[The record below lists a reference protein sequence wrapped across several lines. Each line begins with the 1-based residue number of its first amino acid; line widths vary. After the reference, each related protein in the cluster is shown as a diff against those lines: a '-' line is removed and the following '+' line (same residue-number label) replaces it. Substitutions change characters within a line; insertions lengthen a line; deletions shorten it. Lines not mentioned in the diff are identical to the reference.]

1 VGYAKKSEAKP
12 PNGDASRNRCA
23 TGEELAIKRACFR
36 SVLLSKF
43 GWKGQEK
50 KVLEEQA
57 QKLAG
62 RGKRRK
68 RAVERTS
75 VPEAVAKPRYVSL
88 DEEDAVP
95 QTEPWASRKKEGPR
109 AALGITAGDGSEDGD
124 GGRRVTGGAVEM
136 VKVFGPGGM
145 LEKSMFGG
153 YEHRAAQLE
162 MAEAVHDAFQEKHHA
177 IVEAGT
183 GTGKTLAYLLPA
195 ICSGRRV
202 VISTATKSLQEQLY
216 QKDIPFL
223 QKHFA
228 PKLKVAVMKGRGNFL
243 CRTKLHAMADAPM
256 LKGLEELDAFRQMKD
271 WARLTETGD
280 RAELTFL
287 ADDSELWTRLDARR
301 DTCTGQKCP
310 EFNECF
316 VTAMHAR
323 AKDADLII
331 VNHHLFF
338 ADLALK
344 HDDFGSILPE
354 YSAVVFDEA
363 HEIEDVAS
371 DYFGRQIS
379 NYRFEELA
387 RDADQALRL
396 LRLGTPSLL
405 RRTQRIRERSR
416 TFFESFPPREGRFPF
431 SRNEREAFLEQN
443 LEAYSALMDALKGLE
458 TEFAAVTQKPEELT
472 RLGRRSFE
480 LRQEMAFLFESNE
493 KNFVYWF
500 ERRSKGV
507 FLAATPIDVSQ
518 ILRERL
524 FEQFDTVVLTSATL
538 TVGNRFD
545 YIKQRLGLDHVKE
558 RTLPPEF
565 QYGEQA
571 LLYLPQRMPDVR
583 DAGFQAKAAD
593 EISRLLELSEGRA
606 FCLFT
611 SYSQMR
617 DLYTRVSARSPF
629 PLLLQGTAPRSVL
642 LERFKTTPNA
652 VLFAT
657 ASFWQGVD
665 VPGEQLSCVIVDRLP
680 FAVPSDPIVAARVR
694 ALNEEGRN
702 AFAEYQV
709 PAAVLALKQ
718 GFGRLIRS
726 KTDRG
731 VLSILDNRIQ
741 RMAYGKIF
749 IESLPKYGKTQE
761 LKDVEGFFER
771 GARKRQSVC

>member
-1 VGYAKKSEAKP
+1 MAE
-12 PNGDASRNRCA
+12 
-23 TGEELAIKRACFR
+23 
-36 SVLLSKF
+36 
-43 GWKGQEK
+43 
-50 KVLEEQA
+50 
-57 QKLAG
+57 G
-62 RGKRRK
+62 RKRRK
-68 RAVERTS
+68 KAAGDAGVFSGAER
-75 VPEAVAKPRYVSL
+75 RYVPL
-88 DEEDAVP
+88 QEEDGLLEPDGAASGRKSSLRADEKSVRSFRNGGE
-95 QTEPWASRKKEGPR
+95 QATEAR
-109 AALGITAGDGSEDGD
+109 AT
-124 GGRRVTGGAVEM
+124 RVEM
-136 VKVFGPGGM
+136 ADVFGPGGL
-145 LEKSMFGG
+145 LERSMIGG
-153 YEHRAAQLE
+153 YEHRPAQLE
-162 MAEAVHDAFQEKHHA
+162 MAEAVHDAFQKHHHA

-216 QKDIPFL
+216 QKDVPFL

-228 PKLKVAVMKGRGNFL
+228 PNLKVAVMKGRGNFL
-243 CRTKLHAMADAPM
+243 CRAKLHAMADSPM
-256 LKGLEELDAFRQMKD
+256 LKGMEELDQFRQIRD
-271 WARLTETGD
+271 WAKLTETGD

-287 ADDSELWTRLDARR
+287 ADDSDLWARFDARR
-301 DTCTGQKCP
+301 ETCTGQKCAD
-310 EFNECF
+310 FNECF

-323 AKDADLII
+323 AKEAHLII

-344 HDDFGSILPE
+344 QDDFGSILPE

-371 DYFGRQIS
+371 DYFGRQVS

-387 RDADQALRL
+387 RDSDQALRL
-396 LRLGTPSLL
+396 LKLGTPSLL
-405 RRTQRIRERSR
+405 RRTQRIRERTR
-416 TFFESFPPREGRFPF
+416 TFFEAFPPREGRFPF
-431 SRNEREAFLEQN
+431 SRQEREAFLEQN
-443 LEAYSALMDALKGLE
+443 REAYQALMDGMKGLE

-472 RLGRRSFE
+472 RLARRSFE
-480 LRQEMAFLFESNE
+480 LRQETGFLFESNE

-500 ERRSKGV
+500 ERRNKGV

-518 ILRERL
+518 ILRERM

-538 TVGNRFD
+538 TVGGRFD

-565 QYGEQA
+565 HYGEQA
-571 LLYLPQRMPDVR
+571 LLYLPPRMPDVR
-583 DAGFQAKAAD
+583 DGGFQAKAAE
-593 EISRLLELSEGRA
+593 EILRLLELSEGRA

-617 DLYTRVSARSPF
+617 DLYERVNARSAF

-680 FAVPSDPIVAARVR
+680 FAVPSDPVVAARVN

-709 PAAVLALKQ
+709 PQAVLSLKQ

-749 IESLPKYGKTQE
+749 IESLPKYAKTQE
-761 LKDVEGFFER
+761 LRDVERFFTGGSR
-771 GARKRQSVC
+771 

>member
-1 VGYAKKSEAKP
+1 MENAGVSE
-12 PNGDASRNRCA
+12 
-23 TGEELAIKRACFR
+23 
-36 SVLLSKF
+36 VM
-43 GWKGQEK
+43 
-50 KVLEEQA
+50 
-57 QKLAG
+57 
-62 RGKRRK
+62 
-68 RAVERTS
+68 ER
-75 VPEAVAKPRYVSL
+75 RYVPL
-88 DEEDAVP
+88 DEGAPSPE
-95 QTEPWASRKKEGPR
+95 ERKARKGR
-109 AALGITAGDGSEDGD
+109 AAIVGRDDGKTAAISEGNL
-124 GGRRVTGGAVEM
+124 VEM
-136 VKVFGPGGM
+136 KDVFGPGG
-145 LEKSMFGG
+145 LLDRSLIGG
-153 YEHRAAQLE
+153 YEHRPAQLE
-162 MAEAVHDAFQEKHHA
+162 MADAVHDAFQEHHHA

-228 PKLKVAVMKGRGNFL
+228 PNLKVAVMKGRGNFL
-243 CRTKLHAMADAPM
+243 CKTKLRAMADTPM
-256 LKGLEELDAFRQMKD
+256 LKGMKELDEFRQIRD
-271 WARLTETGD
+271 WARVTDAGD

-287 ADDSELWTRLDARR
+287 SDDSDLWARLDARR
-301 DTCTGQKCP
+301 ETCTGQKCSD
-310 EFNECF
+310 FNECF

-323 AKDADLII
+323 AKEADLII

-371 DYFGRQIS
+371 DYFGQQIS
-379 NYRFEELA
+379 NYRFDELA

-396 LRLGTPSLL
+396 LKLGTPSLL
-405 RRTQRIRERSR
+405 RRVQRIRDKSR
-416 TFFESFPPREGRFPF
+416 TFFEAFPTREGRFPF
-431 SRNEREAFLEQN
+431 SRQEREAFLEQN
-443 LEAYSALMDALKGLE
+443 RESYTALMDGLKGLE

-472 RLGRRSFE
+472 RLARRSFE

-524 FEQFDTVVLTSATL
+524 FESFDTVVLTSATL
-538 TVGNRFD
+538 TVGGRFD

-565 QYGEQA
+565 HYAEQA

-583 DAGFQAKAAD
+583 DAGFQTKAAD
-593 EISRLLELSEGRA
+593 EILRLLELSEGRA

-617 DLYTRVSARSPF
+617 DLYERVSARSPF
-629 PLLLQGTAPRSVL
+629 PMLLQGTAPRSVL

-680 FAVPSDPIVAARVR
+680 FAVPSDPVVAARVN

-709 PAAVLALKQ
+709 PQAVLALKQ
-718 GFGRLIRS
+718 GFGRLVRS

-749 IESLPKYGKTQE
+749 IESLPKYAKTQE
-761 LKDVEGFFER
+761 LRDVEKFFA
-771 GARKRQSVC
+771 GG